1 MSANNILYGI
11 GGLAIGL
18 IAGVLIGGGISET
31 RVRAAVA
38 DATGAAH
45 EAAKAAE
52 AERTGAMTAL
62 GERIAALEAAVS
74 DTASRDAALKAFE
87 DKLAALETTLGD
99 SVGAAEEQAKGLKSD
114 IAALGAALKDA
125 VQAPVP
131 TVAPASEAAPE
142 QAAAPAPAAD
152 LPAPDGY
159 AAGDTAIFSDG
170 AFRVFVSRVDDAAGT
185 ARLSLNGT
193 MHEVAVG
200 DTASIQTGT
209 GGCTVS
215 LDAIDRGHATLSGS
229 CDSEEVADLPTQVLK
244 PGHSVPLAEG
254 QLSVFLSS
262 VTPSGAARIAVNG
275 VEVIDVDPGGRVDA
289 TASDGTACRV
299 YVTATDE
306 DTATVAGTCG

>member
-31 RVRAAVA
+31 RVREAVE

-45 EAAKAAE
+45 EAAQAAE

-74 DTASRDAALKAFE
+74 DTASRDAALKTLE
-87 DKLAALETTLGD
+87 DKMAAVEAALSE
-99 SVGAAEEQAKGLKSD
+99 SAGAAEAQAKGLKSD

-125 VQAPVP
+125 V
-131 TVAPASEAAPE
+131 APAAPAPAPGTEPAPAAS
-142 QAAAPAPAAD
+142 APAAD
-152 LPAPDGY
+152 LPAPEGY

-170 AFRVFVSRVDDAAGT
+170 AFRVFVSRVDDPAGT

-193 MHEVAVG
+193 MHDVAAG
-200 DTASIQTGT
+200 DSASIQTGT

-229 CDSEEVADLPTQVLK
+229 CDSEELADLPTQVLK

-275 VEVIDVDPGGRVDA
+275 VEVIDVDPGGRADA